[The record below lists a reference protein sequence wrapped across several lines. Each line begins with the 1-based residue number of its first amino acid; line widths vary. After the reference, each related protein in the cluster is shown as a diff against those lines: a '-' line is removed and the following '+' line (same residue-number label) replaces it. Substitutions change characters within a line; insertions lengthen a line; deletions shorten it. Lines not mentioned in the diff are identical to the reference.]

1 MYLHAHMYLLIIV
14 EFYIPLYLL
23 DVKGH
28 ACMNRIIVYVILF
41 LPWRYF
47 MSQAKAKKYEIP
59 LGHCLIE
66 YIDKD
71 HDLILYRTI
80 ILFNTLAWT
89 AVSSNTFGK
98 DHPLI
103 WYTFINRAIVSS
115 NY

>member
-1 MYLHAHMYLLIIV
+1 
-14 EFYIPLYLL
+14 
-23 DVKGH
+23 
-28 ACMNRIIVYVILF
+28 
-41 LPWRYF
+41 

-103 WYTFINRAIVSS
+103 
-115 NY
+115 